1 MWASIQKEQQDIGT
15 LLERFWVYC
24 FCCVLFC
31 LVGGFCCVFLYLV
44 MDVLGIVISLLRR
57 MFQLLLVIP
66 FGRFCVII
74 RCLGWCLLDKWIERS
89 RGLVKDLCYKGFD
102 LLCLI
107 GPSCS
112 RWVSIWTCV
121 CVCVSVCFSNLYR
134 VVSHV
139 LVIGLIGYGWFCWY
153 MLIIEWN

>member
-1 MWASIQKEQQDIGT
+1 MWANIQKEQQDIGT

-74 RCLGWCLLDKWIERS
+74 RCLDWCLLDKWIERS
-89 RGLVKDLCYKGFD
+89 RGLEKDLCCKGFD
-102 LLCLI
+102 LLCMI
-107 GPSCS
+107 GPSCLS
-112 RWVSIWTCV
+112 LQV
-121 CVCVSVCFSNLYR
+121 CQFAILSSEVFQTDIHTGKLEAQMNSY
-134 VVSHV
+134 VVV
-139 LVIGLIGYGWFCWY
+139 QW
-153 MLIIEWN
+153 EWWCCIVFKI